1 MVFGDDEIQTLL
13 ARALAESG
21 DDPALRAAV
30 LADLAQVD
38 AVIRVERIRRGGGE
52 QPSRRSPPAATSE
65 ITPRLH
71 VLAWTRA
78 LQGRPIEDLAASA
91 SWRFRERPSP
101 SRAGPSETAGQRHAW
116 RGDVGQAREVLDEL
130 FSVADERGESYSY
143 VLMRLHLCE
152 LELRIGDCAA
162 AQRFLDEWRESSER
176 VLWPMYERC
185 RALLA
190 AARGNAADAKR
201 WAEKALAGAEAT
213 GMTWDRLEALRAA
226 GAAALL
232 MHDPAAA
239 AESLRAVWEHARR
252 EGVDDPGVFPVAP
265 DLIDALLELGEV
277 DEARAVAAR
286 LRRLSGNQAHPWGLA
301 TAARCEA
308 LLDLAASS
316 YDAEGLPR
324 WITRRQPTASSGF
337 ASTAPGRFSFS
348 GGRSGASRSGVPPAK
363 RSSARRPSSRR
374 SARSA
379 GRSRPVRSS
388 RASAPAGLRPPAS

>member
-1 MVFGDDEIQTLL
+1 M
-13 ARALAESG
+13 
-21 DDPALRAAV
+21 

-38 AVIRVERIRRGGGE
+38 AVIRVERIREAEAAALEAVAAGGDVE
-52 QPSRRSPPAATSE
+52 IPA
-65 ITPRLH
+65 LH

-78 LQGRPIEDLAASA
+78 LQGRPIEDLSE
-91 SWRFRERPSP
+91 RFLALSGTTEPVARWPQRI
-101 SRAGPSETAGQRHAW
+101 AGQRHAW
-116 RGDVGQAREVLDEL
+116 RGEVGQAREVLDEL

-213 GMTWDRLEALRAA
+213 GVTWDRLEALRAA

-232 MHDPAAA
+232 VHDPAAA

-265 DLIDALLELGEV
+265 DLVEALLELGEV

-286 LRRLSGNQAHPWGLA
+286 LRRLSGEQAHPWGLA

-316 YDAEGLPR
+316 YDADGAAALENAASAYGELGLR
-324 WITRRQPTASSGF
+324 FDRARTLLLLGRAQRRFKKWGAAREALERAAAELEEIG
-337 ASTAPGRFSFS
+337 SF
-348 GGRSGASRSGVPPAK
+348 GWAEQARSELSRVG
-363 RSSARRPSSRR
+363 ARRPQAAGELTPASGTWPSWRRRASPTRRSRR
-374 SARSA
+374 SCS
-379 GRSRPVRSS
+379 
-388 RASAPAGLRPPAS
+388 